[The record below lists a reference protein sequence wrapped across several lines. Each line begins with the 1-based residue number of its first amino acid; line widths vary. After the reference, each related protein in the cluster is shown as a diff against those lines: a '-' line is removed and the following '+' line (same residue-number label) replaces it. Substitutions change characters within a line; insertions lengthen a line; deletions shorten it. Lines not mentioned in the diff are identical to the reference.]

1 MSCIAA
7 KNQDSNNEF
16 LNNYE
21 SMIQSLDSIPLD
33 QLQETCTTLT
43 TALQEHPT
51 ILIYNAE
58 CNMTRGESAIT
69 TGASVSTGSGPI
81 IQ

>member
-58 CNMTRGESAIT
+58 CDMTRGESTIT
-69 TGASVSTGSGPI
+69 TGASVTGSGPI